1 MLCPICK
8 NPVKEA
14 VGDEP
19 VPQHFPFC
27 SDRCKLV
34 DLNRWLTGRYQIPE
48 VEKRG
53 DEQTDHSNMER

>member
-8 NPVKEA
+8 QPIAEPKQ
-14 VGDEP
+14 DEELP
-19 VPQHFPFC
+19 SYFPFC

-34 DLNRWLTGRYQIPE
+34 DLNRWLTGKYQIPV

-53 DEQTDHSNMER
+53 DDEAELHDLR